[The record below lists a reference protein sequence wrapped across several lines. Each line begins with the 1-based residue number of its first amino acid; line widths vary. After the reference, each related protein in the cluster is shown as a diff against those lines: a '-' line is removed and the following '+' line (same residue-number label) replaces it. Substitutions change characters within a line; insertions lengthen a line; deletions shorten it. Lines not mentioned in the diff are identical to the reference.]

1 MMKRSVFF
9 IAVGRISLVAALV
22 GLLGA
27 WVTQLSGGP
36 LFGLSQQHLF
46 HDATVLALFGIG
58 FLVDGMIHTKE
69 ENKYLPLSF
78 KKCRVS
84 RGILGCGCWFQIRCF

>member
-1 MMKRSVFF
+1 MMRRSVFL
-9 IAVGRISLVAALV
+9 IAAGRTSLAAALL

-46 HDATVLALFGIG
+46 NDATVLALIGIS
-58 FLVDGMIHTKE
+58 FLVDGMIHTNE
-69 ENKYLPLSF
+69 ESE
-78 KKCRVS
+78 
-84 RGILGCGCWFQIRCF
+84 